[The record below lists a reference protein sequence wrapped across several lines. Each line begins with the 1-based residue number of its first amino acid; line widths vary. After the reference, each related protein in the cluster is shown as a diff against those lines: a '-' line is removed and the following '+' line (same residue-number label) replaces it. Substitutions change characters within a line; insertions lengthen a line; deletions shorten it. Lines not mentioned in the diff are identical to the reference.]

1 MNQILDYSQNTNK
14 STSSSNNYNPI
25 GGGGNFNP
33 GGGNRKPNMGTDKIV
48 RVFAVFMILL
58 ALALIGVGIYGNME
72 NDKTKTETEQEKAK
86 EQATIQLIADEES
99 STLKIK
105 VTHTKNI
112 EKVIYMWNNNRE
124 KELKSQGKPT
134 LEEEIALPIGQNTLT
149 IKVIDVEGNETIKE
163 EAFNASTGVDITSP
177 VLSLVPEGNKLK
189 ITAKDDR
196 EIAKVTYK
204 WSNSEETMEVLATE
218 DGQKELV
225 VEVEIQRGENDI
237 LVTAIDKAGM
247 VTTDSRTYK
256 GVTVP
261 EISLTVSSDGT
272 VATLRVTHEV
282 GLTSI
287 KVILNGEEFNVD
299 GLDGT
304 QTDVSVDVTLPNPT
318 ADNQFK
324 VVAESAEGTNSQ
336 IEETLKYQA
345 ENPPVIEVT
354 QNGAAVHAVFK
365 AQEGILKAELFM
377 QEQTYTVTD
386 LEANPQEAFVDFEI
400 PQGTTR
406 IVLTVT
412 DLKGQEAVY
421 DQELAN

>member
-14 STSSSNNYNPI
+14 STSSNSYRPS
-25 GGGGNFNP
+25 GGGGNYNN
-33 GGGNRKPNMGTDKIV
+33 GAGNRRPNMGSDKIV
-48 RVFAVFMILL
+48 RVFAILIALL
-58 ALALIGVGIYGNME
+58 AVAFIAMGLYGSIQNKKE
-72 NDKTKTETEQEKAK
+72 EDTNKKQEAK
-86 EQATIQLIADEES
+86 EEATIQLIADEDA

-105 VTHTKNI
+105 VSHTKNI

-124 KELKSQGKPT
+124 KELKAQGKPT

-149 IKVIDVEGNETIKE
+149 IKVIDVEGEETIKE
-163 EAFNASTGVDITSP
+163 EVFNASKGVDITSP

-189 ITAKDDR
+189 ITATDDR

-225 VEVEIQRGENDI
+225 VEVDIQRGENDI

-261 EISLTVSSDGT
+261 EIGLTVSSDGT

-282 GLTSI
+282 GVTAI
-287 KVILNGEEFNVD
+287 KIILNGEEFNVD

-304 QTDVSVDVTLPNPT
+304 QTDVSVEVSLPDPT
-318 ADNQFK
+318 ADNNIK
-324 VVAESAEGTNSQ
+324 VVAESAEGTSSQ
-336 IEETLKYQA
+336 IEDVIKYQA
-345 ENPPVIEVT
+345 QNPPVIEVT
-354 QNGAAVHAVFK
+354 QDGANVHAVFK
-365 AQEGILKAELFM
+365 AEEGILKAELFM

-386 LEANPQEAFVDFEI
+386 LEANPKEAFVDFEI

-406 IVLTVT
+406 IVLTMT
-412 DLKGQEAVY
+412 DLKGQEAVF
-421 DQELAN
+421 DKELTN